1 MKRII
6 YISTIAALALVF
18 SSCATI
24 LTKKTYPLW
33 IGDGKPENA
42 NVYADDKFVGQ
53 TPITVEIPK
62 NIENPQTYVE
72 LRADGYENTHLN
84 IKRKMSIGYVVADA
98 ITTAG
103 IGLAIDY
110 ANNKIWSIKP
120 KYILSYSMKPLVDS
134 SKHQTPNSIANSSD
148 SVHHG
153 YKSLSDPNIVKYILG
168 GFTKDKKIHLSVKN
182 NYSEL
187 NDSAKQS
194 IMQKIAQEFPKH
206 DIEIYAKEQSRE
218 LWIQKDDEIYLVESW
233 NNDSLNIRDY
243 LPLELE
249 RNGNSK
255 FFYYYGCNFN
265 GSKGSHTG
273 NLSLRVGTYLYRD
286 WIDGSFTSN
295 MGYNV
300 TEGGSQFA
308 LDFGIDNRYYLNFW
322 KRKKDAKPPKVNMAP
337 YAGLGLSLTVS
348 PQVYFELRFF
358 TGFCWFVGPGSLD
371 FGFQYGLKS
380 SYSFNVGYTFRPAFG
395 KTKIKKNK

>member
-6 YISTIAALALVF
+6 YISTIAVLALVF

-42 NVYADDKFVGQ
+42 NVYVDDKFVGQ

-134 SKHQTPNSIANSSD
+134 SKYQLQDTLSNASKSEHP
-148 SVHHG
+148 G
-153 YKSLSDPNIVKYILG
+153 YKSLNDPEIVKYI
-168 GFTKDKKIHLSVKN
+168 
-182 NYSEL
+182 
-187 NDSAKQS
+187 
-194 IMQKIAQEFPKH
+194 M
-206 DIEIYAKEQSRE
+206 
-218 LWIQKDDEIYLVESW
+218 
-233 NNDSLNIRDY
+233 
-243 LPLELE
+243 
-249 RNGNSK
+249 
-255 FFYYYGCNFN
+255 
-265 GSKGSHTG
+265 
-273 NLSLRVGTYLYRD
+273 
-286 WIDGSFTSN
+286 
-295 MGYNV
+295 
-300 TEGGSQFA
+300 
-308 LDFGIDNRYYLNFW
+308 
-322 KRKKDAKPPKVNMAP
+322 
-337 YAGLGLSLTVS
+337 
-348 PQVYFELRFF
+348 
-358 TGFCWFVGPGSLD
+358 
-371 FGFQYGLKS
+371 
-380 SYSFNVGYTFRPAFG
+380 
-395 KTKIKKNK
+395 